1 VTALPDA
8 GGPATSSALPDNSI
22 RLRGRP
28 APPFHPKEEFMD
40 TPMAV
45 VKRAYQAFG
54 RNDIEGVLECIAP
67 TVDWRIVGPA
77 SLPFPTQCHTRQEV
91 ARFFKELAADGDITI
106 FEPREFIDA
115 NEHIVVL
122 GFVQVTLAETG
133 KPFESEWVHICTVKD
148 GLLTRWIEFF
158 DTAARVNA

>member
-1 VTALPDA
+1 
-8 GGPATSSALPDNSI
+8 
-22 RLRGRP
+22 
-28 APPFHPKEEFMD
+28 MD
-40 TPMAV
+40 TPMDV

-54 RNDIEGVLECIAP
+54 RHDIEAVLECIAP

-77 SLPFPTQCHTRQEV
+77 SLPFPTQCRNRQEV
-91 ARFFKELAADGDITI
+91 GQFFKELLADGEITL

-122 GFVQVTLAETG
+122 GFVRAILSETG

-148 GLLTRWIEFF
+148 GLVTRWIEFF
-158 DTAARVNA
+158 DTAARLSA